1 MKSPSTCPPG
11 WREAESKKP
20 LNKNQSGEYTIEENQ
35 MASEVARRFAE
46 TKMNR
51 STSHI
56 KDTKF
61 TKIAQ
66 KIISEMKRLEVPG
79 VAIGIW
85 HNGQEF
91 ADGFGVTS
99 LEHPLPVTADTL
111 FQTGSISKTFT
122 GTMLMRLAEQGKV
135 DLDAPVRK
143 YIKHFKLHDRDVTKK
158 VTVRHLLTHMGGWV
172 GDYFNDFGNGDD
184 ALEKMVKDISKLSQ
198 VQPLG
203 TIWSYNNTGFN
214 VASRII
220 EIITKKPY
228 EQAAQEMLFDPIGL
242 KMSFFYPSDLLFT
255 HRFVVGH
262 QKVKDK
268 VQVARPWA
276 IGRAGNGVGG
286 VVSTVRDLL
295 KYARFQMS
303 NGKKNVI
310 TGKSLKT
317 MRVPQAN
324 AGPRGLMGITWF
336 IGKVG
341 DLTTY
346 SHGGATNGQ
355 KALFIFIPEKDF
367 ALAIL
372 TNSDDGGI
380 ITANIFSYALELYFG
395 AKSTLPKPIKTP
407 AKELEKYTGR
417 YRIGTECFDLKV
429 KGEHLIYHHIPL
441 GGFPR
446 PDTPPGPAMPPMRFS
461 FYENDKVIGLD
472 EPYKDALGDFI
483 RSETGKLQY
492 FRIGGRAHKKI
503 K

>member
-1 MKSPSTCPPG
+1 
-11 WREAESKKP
+11 
-20 LNKNQSGEYTIEENQ
+20 
-35 MASEVARRFAE
+35 
-46 TKMNR
+46 MNL

-56 KDTKF
+56 TDPTFK
-61 TKIAQ
+61 KIAQ
-66 KIISEMKRLEVPG
+66 KIISEMKRLQVPG
-79 VAIGIW
+79 VAVGIW
-85 HNGQEF
+85 HEGREF
-91 ADGFGVTS
+91 AEGFGITS
-99 LEHPLPVTADTL
+99 VEHPLPVTPDTL

-122 GTMLMRLAEQGKV
+122 GTLLMQLVEQGKV

-143 YIKHFKLHDRDVTKK
+143 YIRDFKLRDKGVTRK

-184 ALEKMVKDISKLSQ
+184 ALDKMVKDIARLPQ
-198 VQPLG
+198 IQPLG

-214 VASRII
+214 VASRLI
-220 EIITKKPY
+220 EIVTRKSY
-228 EQAAQEMLFDPIGL
+228 EQVAQEWLFDPLGL
-242 KMSFFYPSDLLFT
+242 KMTFFYPSDVLFT

-262 QKVKDK
+262 QKVKGK

-286 VVSTVRDLL
+286 VVSTVHDLL
-295 KYARFQMS
+295 KYARFHMS

-310 TGKSLKT
+310 TGKSLRA
-317 MRVPQAN
+317 MRIPQAD
-324 AGPRGLMGITWF
+324 AGARGLMGITWF
-336 IGKVG
+336 IRKAG
-341 DLTTY
+341 DLTIY
-346 SHGGATNGQ
+346 AHGGATNGQ
-355 KALFIFIPEKDF
+355 QAYFAFIPGEDF

-380 ITANIFSYALELYFG
+380 ITAGIFNYALELYFRV
-395 AKSTLPKPIKTP
+395 KSKMPKPIKTP
-407 AKELEKYTGR
+407 ANELKNYIGR

-441 GGFPR
+441 GGFPT

-461 FYENDKVIGLD
+461 FYEEDKVIGLD

-483 RSETGKLQY
+483 RDEKGKLQF

>member
-1 MKSPSTCPPG
+1 
-11 WREAESKKP
+11 
-20 LNKNQSGEYTIEENQ
+20 
-35 MASEVARRFAE
+35 MASEVARHFAE
-46 TKMNR
+46 NKMNL
-51 STSHI
+51 SASHI

-61 TKIAQ
+61 KKIAQ

-79 VAIGIW
+79 VAVGIW
-85 HNGQEF
+85 HQEKEYT
-91 ADGFGVTS
+91 DGFGVTN
-99 LEHPLPVTADTL
+99 LEHPLPITADTL

-122 GTMLMRLAEQGKV
+122 GTMLMQLAEQGKV
-135 DLDAPVRK
+135 DLDAPVKK
-143 YIKHFKLHDRDVTKK
+143 YIKDFKLRDKEVEKR
-158 VTVRHLLTHMGGWV
+158 VTVRHLLTHVGGWV
-172 GDYFNDFGNGDD
+172 GDYFNDFGNGED
-184 ALEKMVKDISKLSQ
+184 ALDKMVKDIAKLPQ

-220 EIITKKPY
+220 EIIAKKPY
-228 EQAAQEMLFDPIGL
+228 EQAAQEMLFDPLRL

-262 QKVKDK
+262 QKVKDKRSSPVDK

-295 KYARFQMS
+295 QYARFHMS

-310 TGKSLKT
+310 TGKSLRA
-317 MRVPQAN
+317 MRVPQVD

-336 IGKVG
+336 IRKVG

-355 KALFIFIPEKDF
+355 QALFCFVPEKDF

-380 ITANIFSYALELYFG
+380 ITAEIFSYALELYFN
-395 AKSTLPKPIKTP
+395 AKSKLPKPIKTP
-407 AKELEKYTGR
+407 ASELKKYIGR

-441 GGFPR
+441 GGFPT
-446 PDTPPGPAMPPMRFS
+446 PDTPPGPAMAPMRFS

-483 RSETGKLQY
+483 RDERGNLHF

>member
-1 MKSPSTCPPG
+1 
-11 WREAESKKP
+11 
-20 LNKNQSGEYTIEENQ
+20 
-35 MASEVARRFAE
+35 
-46 TKMNR
+46 MNL

-56 KDTKF
+56 REPKF
-61 TKIAQ
+61 KKIAQ

-85 HNGQEF
+85 HDGKEY

-99 LEHPLPVTADTL
+99 LEHPLSVTADTL

-122 GTMLMRLAEQGKV
+122 GTMLMQLVERGQV
-135 DLDAPVRK
+135 DLNVPVKK
-143 YIKHFKLHDRDVTKK
+143 YIKDFKLHDKDVTEK

-184 ALEKMVKDISKLSQ
+184 ALEKMVKDISKLPQ

-242 KMSFFYPSDLLFT
+242 QMSFFYPSDLLFT

-295 KYARFQMS
+295 KYARFHMS

-310 TGKSLKT
+310 TGRSLKA
-317 MRVPQAN
+317 MRVPQAD

-336 IGKVG
+336 IRKVG

-355 KALFIFIPEKDF
+355 QALFCFIPEKDF
-367 ALAIL
+367 SLAIL
-372 TNSDDGGI
+372 TNSDEGGI
-380 ITANIFSYALELYFG
+380 INNSIFSYALELYYN
-395 AKSTLPKPIKTP
+395 AKSKSPKPIKTP
-407 AKELEKYTGR
+407 ASELKKHVGR
-417 YRIGTECFDLKV
+417 YQIGTECFDLKA
-429 KGEHLIYHHIPL
+429 KGEYLIYHHIPL
-441 GGFPR
+441 GGFPT
-446 PDTPPGPAMPPMRFS
+446 PDTPPGPAIPPMRFS

-483 RSETGKLQY
+483 RDEQGKLQY
-492 FRIGGRAHKKI
+492 FRVGGRAHRKI

>member
-1 MKSPSTCPPG
+1 
-11 WREAESKKP
+11 
-20 LNKNQSGEYTIEENQ
+20 
-35 MASEVARRFAE
+35 
-46 TKMNR
+46 MNL

-56 KDTKF
+56 TDPTFK
-61 TKIAQ
+61 KIAR
-66 KIISEMKRLEVPG
+66 KIVAEMKRLQVPG
-79 VAIGIW
+79 VSIGIW
-85 HNGQEF
+85 HKGKEF
-91 ADGFGVTS
+91 ADGFGITS
-99 LEHPLPVTADTL
+99 VEHPLPITPDTL

-122 GTMLMRLAEQGKV
+122 GTLLMQLAERGKV

-143 YIKHFKLHDRDVTKK
+143 YIKNFKLRDKEVTRK

-184 ALEKMVKDISKLSQ
+184 ALDRMVKDIAKLPQ

-203 TIWSYNNTGFN
+203 MIWSYNNTGFN
-214 VASRII
+214 VAARII
-220 EIITKKPY
+220 EIVTKKPY
-228 EQAAQEMLFDPIGL
+228 EQAAQEMLFDPLGL
-242 KMSFFYPSDLLFT
+242 NMSFFYPSDILLT

-262 QKVKDK
+262 QKVGDH

-295 KYARFQMS
+295 KYARFHMG

-310 TGKSLKT
+310 SGRSLRA
-317 MRVPQAN
+317 MRLPQAD

-336 IGKVG
+336 IRKVG
-341 DLTTY
+341 DLTIY
-346 SHGGATNGQ
+346 AHGGATNGQ
-355 KALFIFIPEKDF
+355 QAYFFFIPEKDF

-380 ITANIFSYALELYFG
+380 ITSAVFNYACELYFN
-395 AKSTLPKPIKTP
+395 ARSKSPRPIKTP
-407 AKELEKYTGR
+407 TDQLKKYIGR

-429 KGEHLIYHHIPL
+429 KGEYLIYHHIPL

-446 PDTPPGPAMPPMRFS
+446 PDTPPGPAMPRMRFS
-461 FYENDKVIGLD
+461 FYEKDKVIGLD
-472 EPYKDALGDFI
+472 EPYKDVLGDFI
-483 RSETGKLQY
+483 RDDRGKLQF